1 MKENSMSH
9 TLRYLAGVS
18 LSFALILPAAALAQ
32 ASPTA
37 DERAVSSLEDRFLQA
52 RLTADTAAVQAIFAT
67 DGVFLHANGDR
78 RSKSEYLEEMARTS
92 HWTGVQEA
100 DRVVHIYGDTAV
112 SRGVVFIKFG
122 GKLTERLR
130 ATGVY
135 VKQAGNW
142 RIVSWQYTPLTDPNY
157 SPGKL

>member
-1 MKENSMSH
+1 MKEYPVSH
-9 TLRYLAGVS
+9 TLRYLAGTS
-18 LSFALILPAAALAQ
+18 LSLALLLPAAAFAQ
-32 ASPTA
+32 APPTA
-37 DERAVSSLEDRFLQA
+37 EERAIFSQEDRFLQA
-52 RLTADTAAVQAIFAT
+52 RVTGDTAAVQAVFAN
-67 DGVFLHANGDR
+67 DGVLLHANGNR
-78 RSKSEYLEEMARTS
+78 RTKTEYIDEMARTS

-135 VKQAGNW
+135 VKQAGTW

-157 SPGKL
+157 APGKL